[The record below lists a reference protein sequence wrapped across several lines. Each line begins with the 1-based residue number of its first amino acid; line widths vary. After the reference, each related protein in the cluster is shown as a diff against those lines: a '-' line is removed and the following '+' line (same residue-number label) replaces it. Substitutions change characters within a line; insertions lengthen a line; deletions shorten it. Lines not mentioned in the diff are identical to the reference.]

1 MILPGYALQ
10 CIRRLESAGF
20 AAYAVGGCV
29 RDACLGLQPHDYD
42 LCTSAKPAQIKAIFA
57 DLPLVTAGEKHGTIG
72 VVVEGNVVEITTFR
86 TEGGYTDSRHP
97 TWVEFVEDI
106 TGDLARRDLTVN
118 AMAYSPTRGFADP
131 FGGREDLKNGI
142 LRAVGDP
149 GTRFTEDALRIL
161 RAVRFSVRYDLR
173 PEAETEAAMLRLAP
187 LMEHLA
193 RERVFDELCKLLPA
207 VTAEDLLRWAPI
219 LCQVMPELTPCIGF
233 DQQNYHHLYD
243 VFTHTAKAVET
254 VPGELALRWAALLH
268 DIGKPGCFTLDAQG
282 VGHFYGHEKVS
293 AEMASAILRR
303 LKAPTALRQRVVFLI
318 EKHMAPLEP
327 DKKYLRRRLSR
338 WGMDAVRQLL
348 ALQRAD
354 RIATG
359 TDVDDPRFARIEA
372 ILAQIE
378 AENACLTL
386 KDLAIGGRELM
397 ALGYSGP
404 AIGQTLNRLLE
415 LVIDEQVENE
425 KDALLQALKEQ

>member
-97 TWVEFVEDI
+97 TWVEFVDDI

-161 RAVRFSVRYDLR
+161 RAVRFSVRYGLR
-173 PEAETEAAMLRLAP
+173 AEAETEEAMLRLAP
-187 LMEHLA
+187 LMENLA

-243 VFTHTAKAVET
+243 VFTHTAKAVEH
-254 VPGELALRWAALLH
+254 VPSALPLRWAALLH

-338 WGMDAVRQLL
+338 WGMDAVQQLL

>member
-10 CIRRLESAGF
+10 CIHRLESAGF

-161 RAVRFSVRYDLR
+161 RAVRFSVRYGLR

-254 VPGELALRWAALLH
+254 APGELPLRWAALLH
-268 DIGKPGCFTLDAQG
+268 DIGKPGCFTLDEKG